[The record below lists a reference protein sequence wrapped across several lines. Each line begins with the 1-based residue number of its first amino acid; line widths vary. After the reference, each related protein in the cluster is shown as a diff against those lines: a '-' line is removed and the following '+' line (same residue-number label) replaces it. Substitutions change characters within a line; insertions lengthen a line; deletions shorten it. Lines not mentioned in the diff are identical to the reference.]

1 MGELQQNCPTVPSL
15 IFQFVPR
22 EKFFNKYVTRIT
34 KVRLL
39 LSNAIFSLASHLFLL
54 PLCPSGTSCLSC
66 QSKHLKYQLGPRVCY
81 EKSTFFSRI
90 SGEEGKWKRVMCD
103 QDNKFG
109 MKHINRESC
118 IWVIIQS
125 VPTAFHTFFVFL
137 VSPVNHPWPCPFSFS
152 SSLVCLVFHVPH
164 SPPFPVSAKI
174 CLRLVR
180 HSIRASPLQF
190 YFKNKISKNVGWIW
204 YIFEAKNHITLKIW
218 CFSSG
223 CSNNRDFKKEGM
235 I

>member
-22 EKFFNKYVTRIT
+22 EKFFNKYVTRIE
-34 KVRLL
+34 KVGLL
-39 LSNAIFSLASHLFLL
+39 LIANFFASHFPFFLLSLFLIYHLFLL
-54 PLCPSGTSCLSC
+54 PLCTSGTSCLSC

-190 YFKNKISKNVGWIW
+190 YFKNEIQCV
-204 YIFEAKNHITLKIW
+204 
-218 CFSSG
+218 
-223 CSNNRDFKKEGM
+223 
-235 I
+235 